1 MFDLTT
7 FAEIFVAN
15 MHRAGLLLVT
25 LLSLTPQ
32 TAVAEVMDVK
42 IGMPM
47 QEVLTILGEPDRK
60 AILSGKLLR
69 DVPENSTE
77 IFASNSRIVFIYRHN
92 NIQVWFRQGRVTGM
106 TKDGVSTLPSK

>member
-32 TAVAEVMDVK
+32 TAVAEV
-42 IGMPM
+42 MPM

-92 NIQVWFRQGRVTGM
+92 NLQVWFRQGRVTGV